1 MSNMTAIYDKMEH
14 IFLLEKKM
22 EYTCYYFFGTADDNV
37 LFLRSYHRAR
47 THIRACLVPFTKRK
61 KIFEGI
67 LPI

>member
-47 THIRACLVPFTKRK
+47 THIS
-61 KIFEGI
+61 I
-67 LPI
+67 